1 MEFKE
6 FAYTD
11 ATPRGKPLSGR
22 PSVLIIDDDPS
33 HLKLYSWILEG
44 QGFTAFTTL
53 VGTQAPTFDDHPDV
67 DLVILDYSFRTA
79 VKATDIAQHIRTR
92 WPEMCILILSDV
104 MWMPDD
110 IAPLANGFV
119 RKGEPEQLVAKVAE
133 LMGNNASAASG

>member
-67 DLVILDYSFRTA
+67 DLVILDYSFRTG

-92 WPEMCILILSDV
+92 WPDMRILILSDV

>member
-1 MEFKE
+1 MP
-6 FAYTD
+6 D
-11 ATPRGKPLSGR
+11 Q

-33 HLKLYSWILEG
+33 HLKLYSWILEA

-53 VGTQAPTFDDHPDV
+53 VGTKTPTFDDHPDI
-67 DLVILDYSFRTA
+67 DLVILDYSFQTG
-79 VKATDIAQHIRTR
+79 VKATDIAQRIRTR

-133 LMGNNASAASG
+133 LMGNKASAAGS

>member
-1 MEFKE
+1 M
-6 FAYTD
+6 
-11 ATPRGKPLSGR
+11 SGR

-53 VGTQAPTFDDHPDV
+53 VGTQAPTFEDHPDV
-67 DLVILDYSFRTA
+67 DLVILDYSFRTG
-79 VKATDIAQHIRTR
+79 VKAADVAQHIRTR

>member
-1 MEFKE
+1 MP
-6 FAYTD
+6 D
-11 ATPRGKPLSGR
+11 R

-44 QGFTAFTTL
+44 QGFTPFTTL
-53 VGTQAPTFDDHPDV
+53 VGTQTPTFDDHPDV
-67 DLVILDYSFRTA
+67 DLVILDYSFRTS

-92 WPEMCILILSDV
+92 WPDMRILILSDV